1 MFSFDHM
8 WTLVVFF
15 AVVAAG
21 ECFVETDQ
29 FMSDLDKPVPTAHVG
44 GVMGKKASLPCDTQP
59 LSGDDQ
65 IAMVLWFKEP
75 DWEPLYS
82 YDVRGRTV
90 YQPKLWS
97 SPNGFGSR
105 AYFRATATPATL
117 LVDGVTSSDSGIY
130 RCRVDFKN
138 SPTRNLRINFTVIIP
153 SERPVIMD
161 AKTRSNTRLL
171 EPFDEGDDLEL
182 LCETHGGDPRPSL
195 IWYLE
200 NTIID
205 DSFEHQE
212 GGITTNTLSFPRV
225 GRQHLNARLI
235 CRSSNTKLAPP
246 LSRLLILDINL
257 RPLTVQITN
266 KSSKLSAD
274 HDYRIK
280 CRSTGSRPPAVITWW
295 KGVKL
300 LRKNIQYFSDSNST
314 TSVVILTPEAEDHN
328 VKLTCRADNPRIH
341 DAVIQDSWKLNVHYI
356 PIVTLKF
363 GSNLNPHN
371 ITVGDDVYF
380 ECRVQANPKATKLS
394 WFKQG
399 VELRHNPQSGVI
411 LSESTLVLQQV
422 SRGNAGDYSC
432 AAMNEEGTG
441 SSNDLNLIVRY
452 SPKCDASVDGQA
464 YGALR
469 SETVQL
475 LCKIDS
481 NPPPSEFIWAFN
493 NSGEYK
499 LIKSS
504 ISTSLEYT
512 STILYTPVKDEDFGT
527 ILCSASNSAGR
538 QAVPCVFTVYS
549 VARPSAVHNCSVNQT
564 SQELAVQCSEGM
576 DGGLPQMFYMELLQ
590 LPAMVMHAN
599 ITSNVSTFSVADV
612 DLSFSYLVNLYAAN
626 SKGRSDVVTL
636 HTTAVRPPDR
646 FIGGGIP
653 GAITPMMV
661 LIVGTSALLSAV
673 VCAITGVLY
682 RRHTSQ
688 HRKHQPSTN
697 ELYMD
702 GSVESM
708 QKRENLSTYAV
719 SPKIDYN
726 SQFELKAEP
735 GEEEP
740 DIILTNKKL
749 EVEYNKT
756 LITEA
761 DALSSFDD
769 RAHSLTNNYNISVVN
784 RGVTASSADILASRS
799 CPLHLP
805 TSASRTFSSVRESCI

>member
-1 MFSFDHM
+1 MEGIPMSRVSEVRELRVRLTGH
-8 WTLVVFF
+8 
-15 AVVAAG
+15 AG
-21 ECFVETDQ
+21 WKKGDILQKIQDKRQIWKDRYRNVELGVHFT
-29 FMSDLDKPVPTAHVG
+29 FKTGRVPTAHVG

-65 IAMVLWFKEP
+65 IAMVL
-75 DWEPLYS
+75 

-246 LSRLLILDINL
+246 LSRLLILDINY
-257 RPLTVQITN
+257 
-266 KSSKLSAD
+266 

-371 ITVGDDVYF
+371 INVGDDVYF

-422 SRGNAGDYSC
+422 SRD
-432 AAMNEEGTG
+432 
-441 SSNDLNLIVRY
+441 

-549 VARPSAVHNCSVNQT
+549 VEITAN
-564 SQELAVQCSEGM
+564 
-576 DGGLPQMFYMELLQ
+576 
-590 LPAMVMHAN
+590 MHAN

-646 FIGGGIP
+646 FIGKLFESSS
-653 GAITPMMV
+653 ATPV
-661 LIVGTSALLSAV
+661 FTTVIKNVFIFNIVAF
-673 VCAITGVLY
+673 
-682 RRHTSQ
+682 
-688 HRKHQPSTN
+688 
-697 ELYMD
+697 
-702 GSVESM
+702 
-708 QKRENLSTYAV
+708 
-719 SPKIDYN
+719 ID
-726 SQFELKAEP
+726 E
-735 GEEEP
+735 
-740 DIILTNKKL
+740 IILKTNK
-749 EVEYNKT
+749 
-756 LITEA
+756 
-761 DALSSFDD
+761 DD
-769 RAHSLTNNYNISVVN
+769 FNFIQY
-784 RGVTASSADILASRS
+784 
-799 CPLHLP
+799 
-805 TSASRTFSSVRESCI
+805 